1 MTSDRDAAAARRLWQ
16 HVEPVHAVVYF
27 APEVA
32 EGFAEAG
39 VRGWWA
45 GYFAGRAA
53 PLGECSAEVV
63 QAAFHGFAHARVAK
77 AVPSVWQVLSP
88 GAAIRLRE
96 HRAGVVLARVLGP
109 GAWRSSLVEAGDLL
123 RAAVDGATVE
133 GRVLYAANRS
143 LDWPEDPLEALWHGC
158 TLLREHRGAGHVAT
172 LVAEGLDGASSN
184 VLAASAGV
192 LTGNEAQRLN
202 RGWSEDEWAAASRT
216 LVERG
221 WIEDGADPSPTER
234 GRSVRQEIE
243 RRTDA
248 AAMGPVRALGA
259 DGLARLVALLE
270 PVVAAVVGSGT
281 VAYPNPI
288 GLTPP
293 GTTPR

>member
-1 MTSDRDAAAARRLWQ
+1 MNPTQQQAAARRLWQ

-53 PLGECSAEVV
+53 PLGTCGPDVV
-63 QAAFHGFAHARVAK
+63 HAAFYGFAPSRIAK
-77 AVPSVWQVLSP
+77 AVPSVWTAISP
-88 GAAIRLRE
+88 PAAIRLRE
-96 HRAGVVLARVLGP
+96 HRAGVVLERLLGP
-109 GAWRSSLVEAGDLL
+109 GEWRHDLPPAVELL
-123 RAAVDGATVE
+123 RRAVEGATVE

-143 LDWPEDPLEALWHGC
+143 LDWPDDPLEALWHGC
-158 TLLREHRGAGHVAT
+158 TLLREHRGDGHNAA
-172 LVAEGLDGASSN
+172 LLAAGLDGAQAN
-184 VLAASAGV
+184 VLAAAAGV
-192 LTGNEAQRLN
+192 LTGSEDQRRN
-202 RGWSEDEWAAASRT
+202 RGWSEEQWAEATRS

-221 WIEDGADPSPTER
+221 WIGQGSATEE
-234 GRSVRQEIE
+234 GRAVRDEVE

-248 AAMGPVRALGA
+248 AAFGPVRTLGPQ
-259 DGLARLVALLE
+259 DLERLVELLA

-281 VAYPNPI
+281 VVYPNPM
-288 GLTPP
+288 GLTAP
-293 GTTPR
+293 GSPTR